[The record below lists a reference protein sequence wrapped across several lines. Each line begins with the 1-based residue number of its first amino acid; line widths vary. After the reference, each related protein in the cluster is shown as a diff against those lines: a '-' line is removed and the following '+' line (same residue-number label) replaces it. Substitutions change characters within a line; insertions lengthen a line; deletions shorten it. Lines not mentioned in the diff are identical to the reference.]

1 MRRSLISLFVALAV
15 VAPLAV
21 FGADQTAFDNIAQDY
36 EAIRQ
41 SLMKST
47 TDGVA
52 EHAEAIRDAA
62 QALEKS
68 FSAERAGVPADAAE
82 DVRTVLPDVVRRA
95 GNVAAAGGV
104 DDARSAFAD
113 LTKPLVRWQ
122 SHVSGT
128 RPMVVYCPM
137 AKKSWLQPDE
147 PVGNPYEPS
156 MPRCG
161 EIVSR

>member
-1 MRRSLISLFVALAV
+1 MKKLLTSLIVTAV
-15 VAPLAV
+15 LVPLAAHGSEPTT
-21 FGADQTAFDNIAQDY
+21 FGRIAQHY